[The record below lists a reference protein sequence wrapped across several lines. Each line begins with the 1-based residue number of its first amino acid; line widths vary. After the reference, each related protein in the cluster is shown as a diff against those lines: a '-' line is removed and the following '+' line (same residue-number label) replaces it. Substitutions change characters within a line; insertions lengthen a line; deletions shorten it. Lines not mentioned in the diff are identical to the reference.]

1 MEEQNGVKSSVES
14 PIMLRNAVSE
24 TVELPIQVNNNVQT
38 NQAVSPTPVQQVPVQ
53 QAVPVTPVPTQVVSA
68 PTVAPTPAIEKKE
81 KEPLPSFLIGLMTT
95 LLIATYLFSLKFFEP
110 ANTLVMTA
118 GILNYPF
125 TFLIIAII
133 CKRYSFKAARKS
145 IFISGLLYSL
155 FILIMMLSVIP
166 TGNDIS
172 MQYNAIVQYLFANN
186 QGHILGIRIFY
197 PTLGQFFGVLVSFI
211 VSHLLYATV
220 YNAVR
225 NYTVDYLSVGLSL
238 FIGYIIDRILFV
250 FLLFAKG
257 LYKGDNTFDFVIKVL
272 TTEFMAAIVACLVI
286 ILLYS
291 IISAFSKKKRAA

>member
-1 MEEQNGVKSSVES
+1 MEEQNGVKNSVES

-24 TVELPIQVNNNVQT
+24 TVELPIQVNNNVQASRVV
-38 NQAVSPTPVQQVPVQ
+38 NPAPVQPVPTQ
-53 QAVPVTPVPTQVVSA
+53 TVPVTPAPTPVVSA
-68 PTVAPTPAIEKKE
+68 PAVAPTPVLEKKE
-81 KEPLPSFLIGLMTT
+81 KEPLPAFLIGLMAT
-95 LLIATYLFSLKFFEP
+95 LLIATFLFSIKFFEP

-125 TFLIIAII
+125 TFLITAII
-133 CKRYSFKAARKS
+133 CKRYSFKVARKS
-145 IFISGLLYSL
+145 IFISGLLFAL

-166 TGNDIS
+166 SGNDIS

-186 QGHILGIRIFY
+186 QGHILGMRIFY
-197 PTLGQFFGVLVSFI
+197 PTLGQFFGVLISFI

-225 NYTVDYLSVGLSL
+225 NYTIDYLSVGLSL

-257 LYKGDNTFDFVIKVL
+257 LHNGDNTFDFVIKVL
-272 TTEFMAAIVACLVI
+272 TTEFMASIVACLI
-286 ILLYS
+286 IIILYS
-291 IISAFSKKKRAA
+291 IINAFSKKKRAA